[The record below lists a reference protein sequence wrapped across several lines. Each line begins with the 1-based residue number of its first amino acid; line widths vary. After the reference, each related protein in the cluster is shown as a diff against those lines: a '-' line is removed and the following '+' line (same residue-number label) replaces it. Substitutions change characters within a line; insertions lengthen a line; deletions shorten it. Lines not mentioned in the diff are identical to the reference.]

1 MLLAWHHIGWIAQF
15 VRQKKLFSAFFRRRK
30 ISPLDFS
37 VMDDTLLFEL
47 KNGRGS
53 GTKPACFTLK
63 TARARRICA
72 NRSARIGRADGTR
85 ERAHTGGQGVEKL
98 EIRGGIPQRRE
109 ASAGEVVPT
118 RAESHFLSLVLES
131 LEKGSPMKPTKEQ
144 LTEAREEAD
153 LNGRQAEF
161 IKAWIR
167 HKGDLVSLS
176 ELEFIEPD
184 KFVRYLTSPA
194 VFRILTEA
202 SRLNATVPAPI
213 PTKEELAVS
222 WGIISRM
229 ASMPLSYQREARQ
242 ELCKLLGYYDKNDAV
257 NVGVQVVLKG
267 DLTND

>member
-1 MLLAWHHIGWIAQF
+1 M
-15 VRQKKLFSAFFRRRK
+15 
-30 ISPLDFS
+30 
-37 VMDDTLLFEL
+37 
-47 KNGRGS
+47 
-53 GTKPACFTLK
+53 
-63 TARARRICA
+63 
-72 NRSARIGRADGTR
+72 
-85 ERAHTGGQGVEKL
+85 EKL

-153 LNGRQAEF
+153 LNGKQAEF

>member
-1 MLLAWHHIGWIAQF
+1 MFYTQ
-15 VRQKKLFSAFFRRRK
+15 
-30 ISPLDFS
+30 
-37 VMDDTLLFEL
+37 
-47 KNGRGS
+47 NGAGAADLCKSERPNRTRGRY
-53 GTKPACFTLK
+53 
-63 TARARRICA
+63 ARA
-72 NRSARIGRADGTR
+72 G
-85 ERAHTGGQGVEKL
+85 AHGGQGVEKL
-98 EIRGGIPQRRE
+98 EIRGGVPQRRE

>member
-1 MLLAWHHIGWIAQF
+1 MFYTQ
-15 VRQKKLFSAFFRRRK
+15 
-30 ISPLDFS
+30 
-37 VMDDTLLFEL
+37 
-47 KNGRGS
+47 NGAGAADLCKSERPNRTRGRY
-53 GTKPACFTLK
+53 
-63 TARARRICA
+63 ARA
-72 NRSARIGRADGTR
+72 G
-85 ERAHTGGQGVEKL
+85 AHGGQGVEKL

-131 LEKGSPMKPTKEQ
+131 LEKGSPMKPTKEL